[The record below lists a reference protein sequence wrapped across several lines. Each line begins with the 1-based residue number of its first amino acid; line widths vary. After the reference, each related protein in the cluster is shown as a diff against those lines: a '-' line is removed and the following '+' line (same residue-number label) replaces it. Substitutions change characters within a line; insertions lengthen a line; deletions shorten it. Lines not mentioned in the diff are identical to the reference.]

1 MRNEITPVT
10 TPAAH
15 GVSRGQRHGGRS
27 TRAARH
33 YVHRTPPRPGRGVR
47 PPLEAG
53 GRAGRAWRAPPSLSP
68 VQCCDGHADSGGDAA
83 GRAPPQISGLRASRG
98 GQAPVPQL
106 SWGGAVS
113 TSSRLRGAC
122 DPPAALGGS
131 VCGPRKATASFP
143 EGRGASSTGLV
154 GSPRSWTAQPRPG
167 QAGGSGTGVL
177 SPTPVRPLSWTL
189 VGASG
194 SPAPRPHPPWSPA
207 VSAMAVRWDP
217 QVPGSFDVTG
227 VLSPSE
233 ELKAMCAW
241 ALRL

>member
-53 GRAGRAWRAPPSLSP
+53 GRAGGARRAWRAPPSLSP

-131 VCGPRKATASFP
+131 VRGPRKATASFP

-177 SPTPVRPLSWTL
+177 SPIPVRPLSWTL

-194 SPAPRPHPPWSPA
+194 SLPSAPPPPPM
-207 VSAMAVRWDP
+207 VSCCLGDGGPMGP
-217 QVPGSFDVTG
+217 TGSWLF
-227 VLSPSE
+227 
-233 ELKAMCAW
+233 
-241 ALRL
+241 